1 VEQMESGLYQNHL
14 RKHAVEW
21 VVMVDQPLWEAM
33 VIWEVMAEKQQ
44 SLQVT
49 MGVWEVMV
57 KPPRKVE
64 WDTMVQI
71 QQNLQQ
77 ALNVLPRKF

>member
-1 VEQMESGLYQNHL
+1 MENGIYHQLNSVVLVKQLQNL
-14 RKHAVEW
+14 PGT
-21 VVMVDQPLWEAM
+21 MV
-33 VIWEVMAEKQQ
+33 EKQQ
-44 SLQVT
+44 WET
-49 MGVWEVMV
+49 MEVWEVMV
-57 KPPRKVE
+57 KQPRKVE